1 MVNAVNLYKD
11 SMISGIKKLRRT
23 SFLRNVF
30 FIQTAETLCRSAGK
44 MASMPL
50 LFSLRSS
57 RVLHD
62 TESTACIGCLVV
74 IV

>member
-11 SMISGIKKLRRT
+11 SRISGIKKLRRT

-44 MASMPL
+44 MAAMPL

-62 TESTACIGCLVV
+62 TKGAACSGCFVV

>member
-11 SMISGIKKLRRT
+11 SRISGIKKLRRT

-44 MASMPL
+44 MAAMPL

-62 TESTACIGCLVV
+62 TKGAGCSGCFVV